1 MAVSPILLTKITPP
15 HPKPHLLRR
24 PALVRKLRYMLM
36 NSLSLLYGGPGSGKS
51 SSLAAFLRDEK
62 IPASWY
68 TIERTDNQ
76 LGTFLTHIVASIR
89 QRRPSFGGDLLR
101 LVESMGASD
110 AYTNEQLE
118 ALASQFLNSLI
129 RLPDEVVLVLDDYH
143 HVQDVPCIDRWM
155 ERVIRHLPHN
165 GKLVLI
171 TRHVPQWPALASM
184 RVRGDCWELGA
195 EDLAFSLEETEA
207 YVYDEL
213 ELSLTGPEVK
223 RLHQF
228 TEGWILSLRLLGERL
243 VVGESLA
250 AVLDPSAHP
259 VRQLRQYLRQQV
271 LDQEPEPMRQFL
283 TRTAV
288 LPELTP
294 EAVACVAG
302 ADAARVFREAIRRN
316 LFLYRQNEGSYRY
329 LSLFRDV
336 LLEGLREEPAGYQA
350 SCRGAADYCL
360 RNDDIDGGLRFL
372 AQIEDWERIGHVLT
386 RHGSKWLETGRLDA
400 LYEWLN
406 LLDDEMKH
414 RFYTLWYFQAE
425 VERYRCLYP
434 QALASYNHYIAC
446 AIAHQDTVGHCLGL
460 EGKARTHLDSVQGL
474 KAEELLK
481 QAIRLLENQ
490 DHELAPRLYRLLA
503 EIYTNRGNA
512 AEAEYWYRRSQE
524 LEQQTEVDIES
535 RLFFRT
541 GRLQSALSLLE
552 KKWQEE
558 KVRGM
563 SHLTRSYK
571 ETTLLIAFVCGL
583 NGEREKGISYAETAI
598 QQGKAAL
605 SPFVEACAYIRK
617 AHCVMLEQGYD
628 AEEVRHLYLKG
639 LHMMEE
645 LQSTRGKAEALLG
658 LTLFYGREKA
668 LDLALTYG
676 ERGLDETQSI
686 KDDWLNGFIRL
697 AIGMAY
703 AYNGKYRMA
712 EPIFRQCVQRFA
724 ECRDGF
730 GTAVSHLWLSYLAYR
745 EADWETFGATM
756 PQCLREIQRG
766 EYEFLLERP
775 TMFTPS
781 DVQSLMPLLVEAH
794 KRQVDP
800 EYVSHLLEQHGL
812 RNVSFHPGY
821 TLRVQT
827 LGQFRVWLGD
837 QELSEKA
844 WQRGKAKQ
852 LFQLLLTKRHQ
863 LLAREEIF
871 RHIWAESDE
880 AAAFRDFKVALN
892 ALVKALEPNREA
904 RSSSFFIQRQ
914 GTAYGFHLASGC
926 QIDAEEFER
935 LVSAGLR
942 ERSADKSVA
951 LLEKGL
957 AYYQGEYLP
966 ECRYDEWCLEERERL
981 HLLYLRGAEKLAQS
995 YVALKQYD
1003 DSIRWCE
1010 AILREDDCWEEAYR
1024 LLMYCYYRKNNRA
1037 QSLKW
1042 YEKCVQKLRSQLGV
1056 EPLPSTRDTYALI
1069 MDSSGG

>member
-1 MAVSPILLTKITPP
+1 MKAAPILLTKITPP
-15 HPKPHLLRR
+15 SPKPHLLRR

-36 NSLSLLYGGPGSGKS
+36 NSLSLLHGGPGSGKS

-68 TIERTDNQ
+68 SIERTDNR
-76 LGTFLTHIVASIR
+76 LGVFLRHIVESIR
-89 QRRPSFGGDLLR
+89 LRHPAFGGELVQ
-101 LVESMGASD
+101 LVETFGDREEYAAD
-110 AYTNEQLE
+110 QLE
-118 ALASQFLNSLI
+118 ALAHQFLNSLV
-129 RLPDEVVLVLDDYH
+129 RLPDELVLVLDDFH
-143 HVQDVPCIDRWM
+143 HVQEVPAIHRWM

-171 TRHVPQWPALASM
+171 TRHLPEWPALASM
-184 RVRGDCWELGA
+184 RIRGDCWELGA

-213 ELSLTGPEVK
+213 ELTVAAQDVK
-223 RLHQF
+223 RLHQV
-228 TEGWILSLRLLGERL
+228 TDGWILSLRLLGERL
-243 VVGESLA
+243 AVGETLA
-250 AVLDPSAHP
+250 AVLDPAVGP
-259 VRQLRQYLRQQV
+259 VRQLRQYLRREV
-271 LDQEPEPMRQFL
+271 LDQEAEPLRQFL
-283 TRTAV
+283 TRTSV

-294 EAVACVAG
+294 DAAAWLAG
-302 ADAARVFREAIRRN
+302 ADAERLLKEAIRRN
-316 LFLYRQNEGSYRY
+316 LFLYRQKDGSYRY

-336 LLEGLREEPAGYQA
+336 LLERLGEEADVCQESYRAAAAYCQGKGDVD
-350 SCRGAADYCL
+350 GA
-360 RNDDIDGGLRFL
+360 LRFL
-372 AQIEDWERIGHVLT
+372 RQVREWEQIGQLLS
-386 RHGSKWLETGRLDA
+386 RHGSKWLEAGRLDS

-406 LLDDEMKH
+406 LLSDEVKRRH
-414 RFYTLWYFQAE
+414 YTLWYFQAE

-434 QALASYNHYIAC
+434 QALASYDQYIAC

-481 QAIRLLENQ
+481 QAIRLLDNR

-524 LEQQTEVDIES
+524 LERQTEVDIES

-541 GRLQSALSLLE
+541 GRLQSALRLLE

-558 KVRGM
+558 KVQGM

-571 ETTLLIAFVCGL
+571 ETSLLLAFVCGL

-598 QQGKAAL
+598 QLGKAAL
-605 SPFVEACAYIRK
+605 SPFVEACGYVRK
-617 AHCVMLEQGYD
+617 AHCVMLQQSYD
-628 AEEVRHLYLKG
+628 AQEVRHLYLKG

-645 LQSTRGKAEALLG
+645 LQSTRGRAEALLG
-658 LTLFYGREKA
+658 LTLFYGRQKA
-668 LDLALTYG
+668 LDLALAYG

-686 KDDWLNGFIRL
+686 KDDWLNGFIRVS
-697 AIGMAY
+697 IGMAY
-703 AYNGKYRMA
+703 AYSGKYRMA
-712 EPIFRQCVQRFA
+712 EPVFQQCVERFA
-724 ECRDGF
+724 ACRDGF
-730 GTAVSHLWLSYLAYR
+730 GMAVSHLWLSYLAYR
-745 EADWETFGATM
+745 EANWQTFDATM
-756 PQCLREIQRG
+756 PQCLREIQSG
-766 EYEFLLERP
+766 EYEFLLRRP
-775 TMFTPS
+775 TMFTPA
-781 DVQSLMPLLVEAH
+781 DVQSLMPLLVEAQ
-794 KRQVDP
+794 KRAVDP
-800 EYVSHLLEQHGL
+800 EYVNHLLEQNGL
-812 RNVSFHPGY
+812 RNISFHPGY

-852 LFQLLLTKRHQ
+852 LFLLLLTKRHQ

-880 AAAFRDFKVALN
+880 ASAFRDFKVALN

-904 RSSSFFIQRQ
+904 RASSFFIQRQ
-914 GTAYGFHLASGC
+914 GSAYGFHLASGC

-935 LVSAGLR
+935 LVSAGLT
-942 ERSADKSVA
+942 EANVEKAVD

-957 AYYQGEYLP
+957 AYYHGEYLP

-981 HLLYLRGAEKLAQS
+981 HLLYLRGAEKLAQC

-1010 AILREDDCWEEAYR
+1010 AILKEDDCWEEAYR

-1069 MDSSGG
+1069 MDSSGA